1 MPTLSNVIKSVGLV
15 TIIAAIGKVLGF
27 GRESIIAAYFG
38 ASSMADVFFVASLIP
53 TILFTALGSGLQAG
67 VIPIYLEKKADNA
80 KKADEFISVLG
91 SFFMLVAGVLTI
103 ACMIF
108 IKPLVMMTAPGFSD
122 SELAL
127 TESLT
132 RIMLPSLLFFT
143 LSYMATGVLNANKR
157 FILPALTST
166 AQNTV
171 IIAATVLF
179 AAPFGIEGLAWGF
192 VFGAASQFLI
202 QYPSLKKYG
211 IRPIVSFLPHK
222 RQIVQTL
229 FTFYPIII
237 AALAIQLNS
246 VVDRIIA
253 TSLETGS
260 VSALNYANRLLWLPL
275 SIVLTPL
282 ITVLYPSIVERAL
295 IGYQSFLNLTLKGLK
310 SLLFLAI
317 PFMVVMLISG
327 NSLITLAFQRGAFD
341 ASATDMT
348 YRAFFF
354 YSACLP
360 FFALRDYL
368 MNAFYALKKTKVA
381 MYSCLIAVLLNVL
394 LSWVLSRYLGVGGIA
409 LASGISMLL
418 QSLYLF
424 GYLWLKTGRTDKT
437 AFRDVF
443 QESGKLTIIGAII
456 YGIALWIHPLTLSL
470 PIIMELVIISLL
482 VFGLYL
488 ALSILFKVSSLQGLK
503 RIRSSK

>member
-1 MPTLSNVIKSVGLV
+1 MPTLSHVIKSVGLV

-38 ASSMADVFFVASLIP
+38 ASSLADVFFVASLIP

-67 VIPIYLEKKADNA
+67 VIPIYLEKKADNPV
-80 KKADEFISVLG
+80 KADEFISVLG

-108 IKPLVMMTAPGFSD
+108 IKPLVMLTAPGFSG

-192 VFGAASQFLI
+192 LFGAASQFLI

-211 IRPIVSFLPHK
+211 IRPIVAFLPHK

-229 FTFYPIII
+229 YTFYPIII

-295 IGYQSFLNLTLKGLK
+295 ISYRSFLNLTLKGVK

-341 ASATDMT
+341 ASATEVT
-348 YRAFFF
+348 YRAFIF
-354 YSACLP
+354 YSAYLP

-381 MYSCLIAVLLNVL
+381 MYSCLVAVLLNVL

-424 GYLWLKTGRTDKT
+424 GYLWLKTERTDKA
-437 AFRDVF
+437 AFTDVF
-443 QESGKLTIIGAII
+443 QESSKLAIIGIII
-456 YGIALWIHPLTLSL
+456 YGLALWIHPLTMTL

-488 ALSILFKVSSLQGLK
+488 ALSILFKVSSLQAVK

>member
-1 MPTLSNVIKSVGLV
+1 MPTLSHVIKSVGLV

-67 VIPIYLEKKADNA
+67 VIPIYLEKKADNPL
-80 KKADEFISVLG
+80 KADEFISVLG

-108 IKPLVMMTAPGFSD
+108 IKPLVMLTAPGFSD

-211 IRPIVSFLPHK
+211 IRPIVAFLPHK

-229 FTFYPIII
+229 YTFYPIII

-327 NSLITLAFQRGAFD
+327 NSLITLAFQRD
-341 ASATDMT
+341 ASATEVT
-348 YRAFFF
+348 YRAFIF

-368 MNAFYALKKTKVA
+368 MNAFYALKKMKVA

-424 GYLWLKTGRTDKT
+424 GYLWLKTERTDKA

-443 QESGKLTIIGAII
+443 QESSKLAIIGIII
-456 YGIALWIHPLTLSL
+456 YGLALWIHPLTMTL

-488 ALSILFKVSSLQGLK
+488 ALSILFKVTSLQAMK

>member
-211 IRPIVSFLPHK
+211 IRPVVSFLPHK
-222 RQIVQTL
+222 RQIAQTL

-354 YSACLP
+354 YSAGLP

-488 ALSILFKVSSLQGLK
+488 ALSILFKVSSLQGMK

>member
-1 MPTLSNVIKSVGLV
+1 MPTRSYLLKSVGLV
-15 TIIAAIGKVLGF
+15 TIIAAVGKVLGF

-38 ASSMADVFFVASLIP
+38 ASSTADVFFVASLIP

-67 VIPIYLEKKADNA
+67 VIPLYLEKKAENPL
-80 KKADEFISVLG
+80 KADDFISLLG
-91 SFFMLVAGVLTI
+91 SFFMLVAAVMTM
-103 ACMIF
+103 ACVIF
-108 IKPLVMMTAPGFSD
+108 TKPIVMLVAPGFSD
-122 SELAL
+122 AELEL

-171 IIAATVLF
+171 IILATVLF
-179 AAPFGIEGLAWGF
+179 ASPLGVEGLAWGF
-192 VFGAASQFLI
+192 VLGAASQFLI
-202 QYPSLKKYG
+202 QYPSLKRYN
-211 IRPIVSFLPHK
+211 IRPIISFLSHG

-229 FTFYPIII
+229 YTFYPIII

-295 IGYQSFLNLTLKGLK
+295 ISYNSFLGLTLRGVK
-310 SLLFLAI
+310 SLVFLAI
-317 PFMVVMLISG
+317 PFMIVMLISG

-341 ASATDMT
+341 ASATET
-348 YRAFFF
+348 TNTAFFY
-354 YSACLP
+354 YSAALP

-381 MYSCLIAVLLNVL
+381 MYSCLFAVFLNVL
-394 LSWVLSRYLGVGGIA
+394 LSWLLSRHLGVGGIA
-409 LASGISMLL
+409 IASGISMLL

-424 GYLWLKTGRTDKT
+424 CFLWHKGDRRTDAS
-437 AFRDVF
+437 AFRDVLS
-443 QESGKLTIIGAII
+443 EVGKLSIIGTSI
-456 YGIALWIHPLTLSL
+456 YGFALWLHPIALTF
-470 PIIMELVIISLL
+470 PIIVELVFVSVL

-488 ALSILFKVSSLQGLK
+488 ALSMVFKVSGLQALSRFK
-503 RIRSSK
+503 SK

>member
-1 MPTLSNVIKSVGLV
+1 MPTLSHVIKSVGLV

-67 VIPIYLEKKADNA
+67 VIPIYLEKKADNPL
-80 KKADEFISVLG
+80 KADEFISVLG
-91 SFFMLVAGVLTI
+91 SFFMLVAGVMTI

-108 IKPLVMMTAPGFSD
+108 IKPLVMLTAPGFSD

-246 VVDRIIA
+246 IVDRIIA

-341 ASATDMT
+341 ASATEMT
-348 YRAFFF
+348 YRAFIF

-368 MNAFYALKKTKVA
+368 MNVFYALKKTKVA

-424 GYLWLKTGRTDKT
+424 SYLWLKTERTDKA

-443 QESGKLTIIGAII
+443 QESSKLAIIGTII
-456 YGIALWIHPLTLSL
+456 YGIALWIHPLTLTL
-470 PIIMELVIISLL
+470 PIIMELVLISLL

-488 ALSILFKVSSLQGLK
+488 ALSILFKVSSLQAMK

>member
-1 MPTLSNVIKSVGLV
+1 MPTLSHVIKSVGLV

-67 VIPIYLEKKADNA
+67 VIPIYLEKKANNPL
-80 KKADEFISVLG
+80 KADEFISVLG
-91 SFFMLVAGVLTI
+91 SFFMLIAGLMTI

-108 IKPLVMMTAPGFSD
+108 TKPLVIMVAPGFSD

-179 AAPFGIEGLAWGF
+179 AAPFGVEGLAWGF

-202 QYPSLKKYG
+202 QYPSLKRFG

-229 FTFYPIII
+229 YTFYPIII

-282 ITVLYPSIVERAL
+282 ITVLYPTIVERAL

-317 PFMVVMLISG
+317 PFMIVMLISG

-341 ASATDMT
+341 ASATETT
-348 YRAFFF
+348 YNAFTF
-354 YSACLP
+354 YSASLP

-381 MYSCLIAVLLNVL
+381 MYSCLFAVLLNVL

-409 LASGISMLL
+409 LATGISMLL

-424 GYLWLKTGRTDKT
+424 GFLWLKTERTDKA

-443 QESGKLTIIGAII
+443 QESGKLIIIGTIIFGL
-456 YGIALWIHPLTLSL
+456 ALWVHPLTETF

-482 VFGLYL
+482 VFGLYFAL
-488 ALSILFKVSSLQGLK
+488 AMLFKVSSLQVMK
-503 RIRSSK
+503 RIRSK

>member
-222 RQIVQTL
+222 RQIAQTL

-354 YSACLP
+354 YSAGLP

-488 ALSILFKVSSLQGLK
+488 ALSILFKVSSLQGMK

>member
-1 MPTLSNVIKSVGLV
+1 MPTLSHVIKSVGLV

-38 ASSMADVFFVASLIP
+38 ASSLADVFFVASLIP

-67 VIPIYLEKKADNA
+67 VIPIYLEKKADNPV
-80 KKADEFISVLG
+80 KADEFISVLG

-108 IKPLVMMTAPGFSD
+108 IKPLVMLTAPGFSE

-192 VFGAASQFLI
+192 LFGAASQFLI

-211 IRPIVSFLPHK
+211 IRPIVAFLPHK

-229 FTFYPIII
+229 YTFYPIII

-295 IGYQSFLNLTLKGLK
+295 ISYRSFLNLTLKGVK

-341 ASATDMT
+341 ASATEVT
-348 YRAFFF
+348 YRAFIF
-354 YSACLP
+354 YSAYLP

-381 MYSCLIAVLLNVL
+381 MYSCLVAVLLNVL

-424 GYLWLKTGRTDKT
+424 GYLWLKTERTDKA
-437 AFRDVF
+437 AFTDVF
-443 QESGKLTIIGAII
+443 QESSKLAIIGIII
-456 YGIALWIHPLTLSL
+456 YGLALWIHPLTMTL
-470 PIIMELVIISLL
+470 PIIMELVIISLI

-488 ALSILFKVSSLQGLK
+488 ALSILFKVSSLQAVK
-503 RIRSSK
+503 RIRPSK